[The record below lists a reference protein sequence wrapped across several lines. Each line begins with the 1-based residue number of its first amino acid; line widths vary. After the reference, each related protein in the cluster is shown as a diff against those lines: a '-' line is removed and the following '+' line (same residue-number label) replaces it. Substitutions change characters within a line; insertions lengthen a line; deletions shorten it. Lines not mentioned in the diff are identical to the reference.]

1 MRRRLLAASLTAA
14 AAALSLSV
22 VPGTALASPTVI
34 RYAGADR
41 YATSAAI
48 VDANYGPGV
57 AVVYIA
63 TGLNFPDALA
73 GGAAAAHQGG
83 PLLLTAPDVI
93 PAVVAAELRRLTPG
107 RIVVL
112 GGTASVSASVVTA
125 LAAYTTG
132 TVTRVSGTDR
142 YATAALLADTFPT
155 GSPAYV
161 ATGLNFPDALAAT
174 AAAAAQHAAILLTD
188 PSNLTGATA
197 QALAALHPAS
207 ITIVGSTTAV
217 SAAVQAKLGAYSTD
231 VRRLSGSDRYSTA
244 AAIAATQFPSA
255 TGVFLAS
262 GTGFAD
268 ALTGG
273 PVAGSHGEPLLLA
286 SVTCL
291 PSSTS
296 NEIAA
301 LRATTATLLGGPAT
315 LSSDVA
321 ALTTCPASAPPGAP
335 VTPVGSPVTP
345 TGSPKTGT
353 PVPVYNF
360 GVSVDPSRYPG
371 ATLTPDAPDGDGWPA
386 RECTAYVVWWLDQ
399 HDVEIRAATLVGP
412 AGSHTLGN
420 AGGWD
425 TAAKAVGWAITA
437 TPVVGAVAQWH
448 DNETTSDSTAGS
460 SGHVGIVLGVN
471 ADGTA
476 LIAQYNFNTPF
487 GFTELNLR
495 APRYL
500 HVGMP

>member
-1 MRRRLLAASLTAA
+1 MHRRLLAAG
-14 AAALSLSV
+14 LSV
-22 VPGTALASPTVI
+22 VASALFLAPPGTALASTTVV

-48 VDANYGPGV
+48 VDANFAPGV
-57 AVVYIA
+57 PVAYIA

-73 GGAAAAHQGG
+73 GGAAAANQGG
-83 PLLLTAPDVI
+83 PLLLTAPDAI
-93 PAVVAAELRRLTPG
+93 PAALGAELRRLTPG

-112 GGTASVSASVVTA
+112 GGLSSVSASVVTA

-142 YATAALLADTFPT
+142 YATAALLAGTFPSGSPVYIAT
-155 GSPAYV
+155 GS
-161 ATGLNFPDALAAT
+161 NFPDALAAT
-174 AAAAAQHAAILLTD
+174 AAAAAQHAVILLTD
-188 PSNLTGATA
+188 PANLTDSTA
-197 QALAALHPAS
+197 QALTALHPAR

-217 SAAVQAKLGAYSTD
+217 TATVQSQLGAYSTD

-244 AAIAATQFPSA
+244 ASIAASQFPSA

-286 SVTCL
+286 SPTCL
-291 PSSTS
+291 PTSTA
-296 NEIAA
+296 NEITA
-301 LRATTATLLGGPAT
+301 LGVTTETLLGGPAT

-321 ALTTCPASAPPGAP
+321 ALTVCPAGAPPASPTPPTGAP
-335 VTPVGSPVTP
+335 PTPA
-345 TGSPKTGT
+345 
-353 PVPVYNF
+353 YNF
-360 GVSVDPSRYPG
+360 GVNVDPSAYPG
-371 ATLTPDAPDGDGWPA
+371 AHLTPDTPDADGWPA

-399 HDVEIRAATLVGP
+399 HGVAIHGATLVGP
-412 AGSHTLGN
+412 KGSHALGN

-425 TAAKAVGWAITA
+425 AAAQAVGWAVTT
-437 TPVVGAVAQWH
+437 TPVVGAIAQWH
-448 DNETTSDSTAGS
+448 DNEKTSDSTAGS
-460 SGHVGIVLGVN
+460 SGHVGVVLAVN
-471 ADGTA
+471 ADGSA
-476 LIAQYNFNTPF
+476 LLAQYNFNTPF
-487 GFTELNLR
+487 SFTELNLR

-500 HVGMP
+500 HIGMP